1 MALRPLRTKQFE
13 HDIKRCQKRGKNMEK
28 LKTLIVLLLE
38 EQPLPIHYRDHPLG
52 GDWQDW
58 RDAHIEPDW
67 LLLYRVDDGALI
79 LSRTGSHADLF
90 G

>member
-1 MALRPLRTKQFE
+1 MPLRPLRTKQFE
-13 HDIKRCQKRGKNMEK
+13 RDIKRCQKRGKNMEK

-58 RDAHIEPDW
+58 CDAHIEPDW

>member
-1 MALRPLRTKQFE
+1 MPLRPLRTKQFE
-13 HDIKRCQKRGKNMEK
+13 RDIKRCQKRGKNMEK

-67 LLLYRVDDGALI
+67 LRLYRVDDGALI

>member
-13 HDIKRCQKRGKNMEK
+13 RDIKRCQKRGKNMEK

-38 EQPLPIHYRDHPLG
+38 EQPLPIHYRDHPLC

-67 LLLYRVDDGALI
+67 LRLYRVDDGALI

>member
-1 MALRPLRTKQFE
+1 MPLRPLRTKQFE
-13 HDIKRCQKRGKNMEK
+13 RDIKRCQKRGKNMEK

-38 EQPLPIHYRDHPLG
+38 EQPLPIHYHDHPLG

>member
-13 HDIKRCQKRGKNMEK
+13 RDIKRCQKRGKNMEK

-58 RDAHIEPDW
+58 RDVHIEPDW

-79 LSRTGSHADLF
+79 LSRTGSHVDLF

>member
-1 MALRPLRTKQFE
+1 MPLRPLRTKQFE
-13 HDIKRCQKRGKNMEK
+13 RDIKRCQKRGKNMEK
-28 LKTLIVLLLE
+28 LKLLLE
-38 EQPLPIHYRDHPLG
+38 EQPLPIHYHDHPLG
-52 GDWQDW
+52 GDWQNW

-67 LLLYRVDDGALI
+67 LRLYRVDDGALI

>member
-13 HDIKRCQKRGKNMEK
+13 RDIKRCQKRGKNMEK

>member
-1 MALRPLRTKQFE
+1 MALRSLRTKQFE
-13 HDIKRCQKRGKNMEK
+13 RDIKRCQKRGKNMEK

-67 LLLYRVDDGALI
+67 LRLYRVDDGALI

>member
-1 MALRPLRTKQFE
+1 MPLRPLRTKQFE
-13 HDIKRCQKRGKNMEK
+13 RDIKRCQKRGKNMEK

-58 RDAHIEPDW
+58 CDAHIEPDW

-79 LSRTGSHADLF
+79 LSRTGSHADLV

>member
-1 MALRPLRTKQFE
+1 MPLRPLRTKQFE
-13 HDIKRCQKRGKNMEK
+13 RDIKRCQKRGKNMEK

-67 LLLYRVDDGALI
+67 LLLYRVDNGALI

>member
-1 MALRPLRTKQFE
+1 MPLRPLRTKQFE
-13 HDIKRCQKRGKNMEK
+13 RDIKRCQKRGKNMEK

>member
-1 MALRPLRTKQFE
+1 MPLRPLRTKQFE
-13 HDIKRCQKRGKNMEK
+13 CDIKRCQKRGKNMEK

-58 RDAHIEPDW
+58 RDVHIEPD
-67 LLLYRVDDGALI
+67 
-79 LSRTGSHADLF
+79 
-90 G
+90 

>member
-1 MALRPLRTKQFE
+1 
-13 HDIKRCQKRGKNMEK
+13 MEK

-79 LSRTGSHADLF
+79 LSRTGPVAMPIYSVRKNQPA
-90 G
+90 

>member
-1 MALRPLRTKQFE
+1 MPLRPLRTKQFE
-13 HDIKRCQKRGKNMEK
+13 RDIKRCQKRGKNMEK

-52 GDWQDW
+52 RDWQDW

>member
-1 MALRPLRTKQFE
+1 MPLRPLRTKQFE
-13 HDIKRCQKRGKNMEK
+13 RDIKRCQKRGKNMEK
-28 LKTLIVLLLE
+28 LKILIVLLLE

>member
-1 MALRPLRTKQFE
+1 
-13 HDIKRCQKRGKNMEK
+13 MEK

-58 RDAHIEPDW
+58 CDAHIEPDW

>member
-1 MALRPLRTKQFE
+1 MPLRPLRTKQFE
-13 HDIKRCQKRGKNMEK
+13 RDIKRCQKRGKNMEK

-38 EQPLPIHYRDHPLG
+38 EQPLPIHYHDHPLG
-52 GDWQDW
+52 GDWQNW

-67 LLLYRVDDGALI
+67 LLLYRIDDGALI
-79 LSRTGSHADLF
+79 LSRTDSHADLF

>member
-1 MALRPLRTKQFE
+1 
-13 HDIKRCQKRGKNMEK
+13 MEK

-58 RDAHIEPDW
+58 RDAHIEPD
-67 LLLYRVDDGALI
+67 
-79 LSRTGSHADLF
+79 
-90 G
+90 

>member
-13 HDIKRCQKRGKNMEK
+13 RDIKRCQKRGKNMEK

-67 LLLYRVDDGALI
+67 LRLYRVDDGALI